1 MVQAFEVLTD
11 WDKRES
17 YNQELQHALIS
28 GDDDY
33 TGASPVELCMPW
45 AQKIQFTA

>member
-1 MVQAFEVLTD
+1 MLCMQAFEVLTD

-17 YNQELQHALIS
+17 YNQELQHALVS

-33 TGASPVELCMPW
+33 TGVAVLTTSLIAFM
-45 AQKIQFTA
+45 